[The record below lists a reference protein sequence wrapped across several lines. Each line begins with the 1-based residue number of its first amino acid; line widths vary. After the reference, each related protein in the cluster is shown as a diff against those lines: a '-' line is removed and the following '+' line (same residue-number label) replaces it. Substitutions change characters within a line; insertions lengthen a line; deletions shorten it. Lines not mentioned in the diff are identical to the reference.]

1 MNTISGNPVSIP
13 VSPAVLLCF
22 LPSATTQD
30 GLRERAFM
38 TDLTFRLQQ
47 RLPGSVRI
55 LKVDEA
61 LHPEVVKSF
70 HLSQLP
76 AFVLVQQG
84 IERWRQEGVR
94 RFDELTSLS
103 GMLETMYDE

>member
-1 MNTISGNPVSIP
+1 MNTMSSTPVIVP

-30 GLRERAFM
+30 ALRERAFM
-38 TDLTFRLQQ
+38 SAMALDLQQ

-55 LKVDEA
+55 LKVDESI
-61 LHPEVVKSF
+61 HPEVVKSF
-70 HLSQLP
+70 HLTQLP

-84 IERWRQEGVR
+84 IERWRQEGIR
-94 RFDELTSLS
+94 RFDELALLPGLLS
-103 GMLETMYDE
+103 TLPKE